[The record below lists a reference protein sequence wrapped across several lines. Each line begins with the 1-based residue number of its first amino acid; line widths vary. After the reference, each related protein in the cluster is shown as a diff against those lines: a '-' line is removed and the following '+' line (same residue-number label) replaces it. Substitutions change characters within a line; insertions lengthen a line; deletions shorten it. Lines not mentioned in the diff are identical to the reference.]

1 MKRCP
6 TCARVYSDE
15 RQNFCLDDGAW
26 LVDESVTPDQVT
38 AILPSFDANSLEAQ
52 TRLFQADPS
61 RAMTISMSG
70 YSPNSIAVLPFAHLS
85 NDPDDEYFCDG
96 LAEELIN
103 ALSRVDDLKVV
114 ARTSAFSFKGKN
126 IDIAQVGAILN
137 VNNVVEGSVRKF
149 GERMRINVQLINT
162 ADGYNIWS
170 DKYDTEMRD
179 IFDVQDEISRSV
191 VKALKTKLLGAEE
204 KPHEILE
211 SFEELKQ
218 NAHDV
223 EAYKHYLRGRFF
235 LNKFTPDN
243 FYKALDCFN
252 EALAID
258 PNYPDA
264 YAGLADTQMML
275 TEMGP
280 VPPHEAMPKAK
291 EAALKALDLD
301 NELSEAHSSLALV
314 QQDYEYDFEAAEKSY
329 LRSIELNPNSSL
341 AHQGYALLL
350 AQLGRHDEAREEF
363 KQALA
368 VDPLSVVGNWVYSFG
383 LFMARRYDRCIEQ
396 ANRALELDPN
406 FPAAYLSLAFAYHM
420 KGGYAESVE
429 AYAKCNELGG
439 SVETAK
445 IIRESFCNGG
455 WQGFL
460 QTMAAPDGP
469 FGITAYIVAVTRAA
483 LGDAEGAIDKLEES
497 FERREPHIVMMKVD
511 PRFDDI
517 RDHMRFKTLIEK
529 LGFPQTTGGV

>member
-1 MKRCP
+1 
-6 TCARVYSDE
+6 
-15 RQNFCLDDGAW
+15 
-26 LVDESVTPDQVT
+26 VTPDQQT
-38 AILPSFDANSLEAQ
+38 AILPSFDANSLESQ
-52 TRLFQADPS
+52 TRVFQADPS

-70 YSPNSIAVLPFAHLS
+70 YRPNSIAVLPFAHLS
-85 NDPDDEYFCDG
+85 SDADDEYFCDG

-126 IDIAQVGAILN
+126 IDIAQIGAILN

-179 IFDVQDEISRSV
+179 IFDVQDEITRSV
-191 VKALKTKLLGAEE
+191 VKALKTKLLGEQDRPQDKTSASIEA
-204 KPHEILE
+204 
-211 SFEELKQ
+211 LKQ
-218 NAHDV
+218 TAHDV
-223 EAYKHYLRGRFF
+223 EAYKHFLRGRFF

-243 FYKALDCFN
+243 FYKALDCFDQ
-252 EALAID
+252 AIAID
-258 PNYPDA
+258 ANFADA
-264 YAGLADTQMML
+264 YAGLADAHMML

-291 EAALKALDLD
+291 EAALKALSLD
-301 NELSEAHSSLALV
+301 NELSEAYSSLGLV
-314 QQDYEYDFEAAEKSY
+314 QQDYEYDFAAAEQSY
-329 LRSIELNPNSSL
+329 LKAIELNPSSSL

-363 KQALA
+363 KKTLA

-396 ANRALELDPN
+396 TNRALELDPN
-406 FPAAYLSLAFAYHM
+406 FPAAYLSIAFAYHM
-420 KGGYAESVE
+420 KGNHAESVE
-429 AYAKCNELGG
+429 AYAKYNELSG
-439 SVETAK
+439 SAETANV
-445 IIRESFCNGG
+445 IRESFRGGG
-455 WQGFL
+455 WLGFL

-483 LGDAEGAIDKLEES
+483 LGDTEGAIDKLEES

-511 PRFDDI
+511 PRFDEI
-517 RDHMRFKTLIEK
+517 RGHERFQALIK
-529 LGFPQTTGGV
+529 AVGFPEAK